1 MTLTP
6 DDLQNLAVVLKDGQ
20 DRTNSGI
27 LDALMKVAVG
37 VCTAGVLWLLNTTTT
52 LSTNVATMQ
61 AQQQSQN
68 ATLSEDISELK
79 ELGIHLKR
87 DTLCCQ
93 RLSAT
98 SDLRCRDRGK
108 TSIWDTTVSKRSG
121 NVRLK
126 KRTAGVVPSA
136 ARPSK
141 LWRTAHTL

>member
-6 DDLQNLAVVLKDGQ
+6 DDLQNLAVVLKGGQ

-52 LSTNVATMQ
+52 VSTNVATMQ

-79 ELGIHLKR
+79 EAAKLPRVTKEDL
-87 DTLCCQ
+87 TLVLEPMGQWLTNAESELRQQ
-93 RLSAT
+93 REV
-98 SDLRCRDRGK
+98 
-108 TSIWDTTVSKRSG
+108 I
-121 NVRLK
+121 
-126 KRTAGVVPSA
+126 AGVDKRLNQSENEI
-136 ARPSK
+136 SIIK
-141 LWRTAHTL
+141 LSIPEERAQ